1 MPTIRWW
8 DNNLSPV
15 GAAGRIT
22 RMRYTAPTAPVSS
35 MPAEILW
42 ADMTL
47 DVMANYPILATLV
60 F

>member
-1 MPTIRWW
+1 
-8 DNNLSPV
+8 
-15 GAAGRIT
+15 
-22 RMRYTAPTAPVSS
+22 MRYTTPTAPVSS
-35 MPAEILW
+35 MPTEILW